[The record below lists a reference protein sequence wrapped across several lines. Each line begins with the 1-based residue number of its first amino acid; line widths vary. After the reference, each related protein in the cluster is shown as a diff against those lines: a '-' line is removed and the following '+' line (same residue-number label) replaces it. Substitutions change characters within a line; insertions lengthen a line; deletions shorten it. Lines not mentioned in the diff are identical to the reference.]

1 MFDFAWSELGLIAVV
16 ALIVIGPKDLPRVLR
31 TVGAWVRKARSI
43 AREFQGSLDEMMR
56 EVELDDVKR
65 TINKATSFNLE
76 EEFNKTVDPDG
87 ELKRSLSD
95 PLLANPLADHAEPTA
110 AAAEPP
116 PAIAAPA
123 EPAALPAPA
132 EAAPAVEASA
142 EPAPAVEAPAE
153 LAPAEPTPPAPAE
166 PAPPAAAEPK
176 PPAAAEPKPPAAA
189 PPEPPRAAERVASSN
204 SPA

>member
-31 TVGAWVRKARSI
+31 TVGTYVRKARSI
-43 AREFQGSLDEMMR
+43 AREFQGSLDEMVR

-65 TINKATSFNLE
+65 TISKATSFNLE

-95 PLLANPLADHAEPTA
+95 PLLTDPLADHAESA
-110 AAAEPP
+110 VAAAEPTT
-116 PAIAAPA
+116 PAIEAPA

-132 EAAPAVEASA
+132 EEAVPTVEASA
-142 EPAPAVEAPAE
+142 EQVPAIEAPPEPAPIEPTPAEPTPAE
-153 LAPAEPTPPAPAE
+153 LAP
-166 PAPPAAAEPK
+166 
-176 PPAAAEPKPPAAA
+176 PAAA
-189 PPEPPRAAERVASSN
+189 PAAPEPPRAAERVASSN
-204 SPA
+204 RSA

>member
-95 PLLANPLADHAEPTA
+95 PLLANPLADHAEPTV

-132 EAAPAVEASA
+132 EA
-142 EPAPAVEAPAE
+142 APAVEAPAE

-176 PPAAAEPKPPAAA
+176 PPAPAS
-189 PPEPPRAAERVASSN
+189 PEPPRAAERVASSN

>member
-43 AREFQGSLDEMMR
+43 AREFQGSLDDMMR

-65 TINKATSFNLE
+65 TISKATSFNLE

-95 PLLANPLADHAEPTA
+95 PLLANPLADHAEPA
-110 AAAEPP
+110 VEAAEPP

-123 EPAALPAPA
+123 APAATPGPARKT
-132 EAAPAVEASA
+132 APAVEASA
-142 EPAPAVEAPAE
+142 EPQPAIEAPPEPAPAE
-153 LAPAEPTPPAPAE
+153 EPTPPAATPAS
-166 PAPPAAAEPK
+166 
-176 PPAAAEPKPPAAA
+176 
-189 PPEPPRAAERVASSN
+189 PEPPRAAERVASSN
-204 SPA
+204 RSV